1 MTLGLLN
8 ATDSGMSC
16 WLRRITKTTLLAV
29 LAKGTCSV
37 LAESDAPFIFATE
50 IKGDEV
56 VINAHVPAGYQ
67 SAVLE
72 ISNDVSKGWQ
82 PIVTGE
88 MVGEEGIVTFRFP
101 DNEPAGFMRVRAGY
115 TNELPPAPYNGAEH
129 FTVDPGFYIFPEFED
144 SNVPPFGLNPV
155 WSLNQAKK
163 IGHLLNRIGYGP
175 QLNDVTQIEKMGIG
189 PYIESQLNTVKAPWQ
204 NNEKLQQKESTLF
217 YDYQPTEDKIFVE
230 EGENWRYFK
239 GIKEPPRNWKTSS
252 FNDSEWEV
260 GQSGFGYGDNDDR
273 TKLSDMRFY
282 EETPNDPGQPGYL
295 SLYIRRT
302 FQMRNVEDIEKLI
315 LRVDYDDGFVAY
327 LNGKEVTRANIEG
340 FPKYNTKAKKG
351 HEAGSPIDFDI
362 SDNLNLLKNG
372 ENLLALQ
379 IHNDK
384 ITSNDLTIIPELVK
398 QSKLDIPTVKRIKDI
413 KALQQLIHLRGI
425 YSRRQL
431 QAVLGEFWE
440 NHFTTD
446 YDKLVEHLE
455 ELENSDG
462 EEAMGED
469 QAEQEAAQME
479 YQEYEFFHQ
488 NALGNFGDLLL
499 YSAASPSMLIYLD
512 NVVNEKKEPNE
523 NYAREILELF
533 GFGVD
538 NRYDQLDI
546 EELSKAFTGWNIR
559 KAWPN
564 DVKDFPQ
571 LAREPFTE
579 VSAQYE
585 EENKF
590 NTGRT
595 WRYFKGKQEP
605 SGKKVGNDIIPTLDW
620 TNINFN
626 DSKWAR
632 GIVSIGYG
640 DNDDKT
646 IINDMRN
653 KYMSLYLRHSFTISD
668 PHEME
673 NLMLHVE
680 YDDGFVVYLN
690 GKEIGR
696 SDTMNFTGFPPPFDA
711 EANAGHEAT
720 DKPMIIN
727 LKDHFGLLN
736 LNEAK
741 NILAIQVHNATKN
754 SSDLTINPRLI
765 ERKTSA
771 GSIEN
776 GDPNGVWTFR
786 FNPDQH
792 HLGVKTFFKET
803 KYEHRVQSNQRGIT
817 GVQDAISVIDKMVEH
832 PSTSEFICIKLVNRF
847 VSDGITLETYHQR
860 TAPHELLELMD
871 DAITTW
877 NSSKPAGNIAK
888 VMRTI
893 LDPAKQQNAFWQ
905 DIGYREKIKTPIEF
919 INSSIRA
926 LNAEVSGDDLPDYN
940 SKLGMELFVRDDPDG
955 YSEIGTDWMDTSTL
969 LERMTFAQI
978 IAENADNDVKWDA
991 EALFAEKGPD
1001 TKIRYLVP
1009 KNASLGTKW
1018 TQVDFN
1024 DAKWSSV
1031 GTSVGYDNN
1040 SDFLDFIDLD
1050 LKAEMY
1056 QKQTSVY
1063 VRLPFLIEDPMQFE
1077 YLRLKMRYDDG
1088 FVAYLNG
1095 VKVASAN
1102 APTQLKWNSKA
1113 TDGHP
1118 DSEGKELKVFSLSKH
1133 IKHLRKGRNVLA
1145 IHGMNN
1151 TQTSS
1156 DLLIQPQLRGG
1167 LGGGEAVVNYFDRLL
1182 FQNSLNQTQKNILL
1196 KFVNTNIA
1204 ERPKTLDPASEDYT
1218 QKVQELVGLILSMP
1232 QWQFQ

>member
-1 MTLGLLN
+1 LTLGLLN
-8 ATDSGMSC
+8 ATDFGMNC
-16 WLRRITKTTLLAV
+16 WLQRITKITLSAV
-29 LAKGTCSV
+29 ILTGTCSV
-37 LAESDAPFIFATE
+37 LAESDEPFIFATKVE
-50 IKGDEV
+50 RDEV
-56 VINAHVPAGYQ
+56 IVSAHVPAGYQ

-82 PIVTGE
+82 PIVTGT
-88 MVGEEGIVTFRFP
+88 MVGEEGVVTFRFP
-101 DNEPAGFMRVRAGY
+101 DNQPAGFMRVRAGY
-115 TNELPPAPYNGAEH
+115 TNELPNAPYNGSEY

-144 SNVPPFGLNPV
+144 SDVPPFGLNPV

-175 QLNDVTQIEKMGIG
+175 QLDDVTQIEKMGIE
-189 PYIESQLNTVKAPWQ
+189 PYIESQLSSAASTWQ
-204 NNEKLQQKESTLF
+204 NNEKLHQKESLLF
-217 YDYQPTEDKIFVE
+217 YDYEPTEDKVFVE

-239 GIKEPPRNWKTSS
+239 GTKEPPRNWRTSG
-252 FNDSEWEV
+252 FNDSEWET

-302 FQMRNVEDIEKLI
+302 FQMRDVEDIEKLI

-327 LNGKEVTRANIEG
+327 LNGKEVTRANIDG
-340 FPKYNTKAKKG
+340 IPKYNSKAKKG
-351 HEAGSPIDFDI
+351 HEAGSPKDFDI
-362 SDNLNLLKNG
+362 SDKLNLLKNG

-379 IHNDK
+379 VHNDK

-398 QSKLDIPTVKRIKDI
+398 QSKLDIPPVRRIKDI

-455 ELENSDG
+455 DLENSDG

-479 YQEYEFFHQ
+479 YQEYEFFHK

-538 NRYDQLDI
+538 NRYNQLDI

-564 DVKDFPQ
+564 DVKPFPQ
-571 LAREPFTE
+571 MAREPFTE

-585 EENKF
+585 EDNKL

-595 WRYFKGKQEP
+595 WRYFKGNQEP
-605 SGKKVGNDIIPTLDW
+605 SGKKVGNDIIPTLNW
-620 TNINFN
+620 TKTNFN
-626 DSKWAR
+626 DSKWTR

-711 EANAGHEAT
+711 EANAGHEVT

-727 LKDHFGLLN
+727 LKDHFDLLK
-736 LNEAK
+736 LNKAK
-741 NILAIQVHNATKN
+741 NVLAIQVHNTTKN
-754 SSDLTINPRLI
+754 SSDLSIRPRLI

-786 FNPDQH
+786 FDPDQH
-792 HLGVKTFFKET
+792 HLGVKTLFKET
-803 KYEHRVQSNQRGIT
+803 EHQHRIQPNQRGIK

-832 PSTSEFICIKLVNRF
+832 PSTSEFICIKLINRF
-847 VSDGITLETYHQR
+847 VSDDISLESYHDR
-860 TAPHELLELMD
+860 SAPTELLEVMD
-871 DAITTW
+871 NAITTW

-888 VMRTI
+888 VMRAI

-955 YSEIGTDWMDTSTL
+955 YSEIGTDWMDTATL
-969 LERMTFAQI
+969 LERMTFAQT
-978 IAENADNDVKWDA
+978 IAENADKDVKWDA
-991 EALFAEKGPD
+991 EALFSEKGPD
-1001 TKIRYLVP
+1001 TKIRYFVP

-1018 TQVDFN
+1018 TQIDFN
-1024 DAKWSSV
+1024 DAKWSPV
-1031 GTSVGYDNN
+1031 GSSVGYDNN
-1040 SDFLDFIDLD
+1040 SDFLEFIDLD
-1050 LKAEMY
+1050 LKTEMY

-1077 YLRLKMRYDDG
+1077 YLRLKIRYDDG
-1088 FVAYLNG
+1088 FAAYLNG

-1102 APTQLKWNSKA
+1102 APNQLKWNSKA
-1113 TDGHP
+1113 TGGHP

-1167 LGGGEAVVNYFDRLL
+1167 LGGGDAVVNYFNRLL
-1182 FQNSLNQTQKNILL
+1182 FQNSLNQTQRNILL
-1196 KFVNTNIA
+1196 KFVNTNAA
-1204 ERPKTLDPASEDYT
+1204 ERPKNLDPAAADYT

>member
-1 MTLGLLN
+1 MNRWLQTL
-8 ATDSGMSC
+8 
-16 WLRRITKTTLLAV
+16 IKTALSIVIFSKISFALADN
-29 LAKGTCSV
+29 
-37 LAESDAPFIFATE
+37 EEPFIFTTNV
-50 IKGDEV
+50 KGDR
-56 VINAHVPAGYQ
+56 VIVSAHVPAGYK

-72 ISNDVSKGWQ
+72 ISNDVSRGWQ
-82 PIVTGE
+82 PIVTGQ
-88 MVGEEGIVTFRFP
+88 MVGEEGVVTFNFP
-101 DNEPAGFMRVRAGY
+101 DIQSIGFMRVRAGY
-115 TNELPPAPYNGAEH
+115 STDIPNAPYNGPEY
-129 FTVDPGFYIFPEFED
+129 FKVDPGFYIFPEYED
-144 SNVPPFGLNPV
+144 ADAPPFGLNPV
-155 WSLNQAKK
+155 WSLNQSKK

-175 QLNDVTQIEKMGIG
+175 QLDDVTQIEKMGIE
-189 PYIESQLNTVKAPWQ
+189 PYIESQLSSDSLPWQ
-204 NNEKLQQKESTLF
+204 NNQNLEEKEASLF
-217 YDYQPTEDKIFVE
+217 YKYEPTEDKLYVE
-230 EGENWRYFK
+230 EGEIWKYFK
-239 GIKEPPRNWKTSS
+239 GTKEPPVNWIKSE

-260 GQSGFGYGDNDDR
+260 GQSGFGYGDSDDR

-282 EETPNDPGQPGYL
+282 EKTPNDPGQTGYL
-295 SLYIRRT
+295 SLYIRRS

-327 LNGKEVTRANIEG
+327 LNGQEVTRANIEG
-340 FPKYNTKAKKG
+340 IPKYNSKAKKG
-351 HEAGSPIDFDI
+351 HEAGSPKDFDI
-362 SDNLNLLKNG
+362 SEKLNLLNNG
-372 ENLLALQ
+372 NNVLAIQ
-379 IHNDK
+379 VHNDK
-384 ITSNDLTIIPELVK
+384 ITSNDLTIIPELL
-398 QSKLDIPTVKRIKDI
+398 QQTKLDIPPVKRIKDI

-431 QAVLGEFWE
+431 QTVLGEFWE

-455 ELENSDG
+455 DLENSDG

-479 YQEYEFFHQ
+479 YQEYEFFHK

-512 NVVNEKKEPNE
+512 NIVNEKKEPNE

-533 GFGVD
+533 GFGVE
-538 NRYDQLDI
+538 NRYTQLDI

-564 DVKDFPQ
+564 DVKEFPQ

-579 VSAQYE
+579 TSAQYE
-585 EENKF
+585 EDNKL

-605 SGKKVGNDIIPTLDW
+605 SGKLVGDDIIPTLNW
-620 TNINFN
+620 TKNNFN

-653 KYMSLYLRHSFTISD
+653 NYMSLYLRHTFTISD
-668 PHEME
+668 PLEME

-690 GKEIGR
+690 GNEIGR

-711 EANAGHEAT
+711 EANAGHEVT

-727 LKDHFGLLN
+727 LKDHFDLLK
-736 LNEAK
+736 LNDAT
-741 NILAIQVHNATKN
+741 NVLAIQVHNTTKN
-754 SSDLTINPRLI
+754 SSDLSIKPRLI
-765 ERKTSA
+765 ERKTLV

-786 FNPDQH
+786 FDPEQH

-803 KYEHRVQSNQRGIT
+803 EHQLSIKANQRGIK
-817 GVQDAISVIDKMVEH
+817 GVQDAIKVIDKMVDH

-847 VSDGITLETYHQR
+847 VSDDISLQSYHDKS
-860 TAPHELLELMD
+860 APPELIKLID
-871 DAITTW
+871 DAIATW
-877 NSSKPAGNIAK
+877 HSSKPAGNIKK

-893 LDPAKQQNAFWQ
+893 LDPSNQENAFWQ

-955 YSEIGTDWMDTSTL
+955 YSEIGTDWMDTATL
-969 LERMTFAQI
+969 LERMTFAQN
-978 IAENADNDVKWDA
+978 IAENADKDVKWEA
-991 EALFAEKGPD
+991 EALFSEKGPD

-1009 KNASLGTKW
+1009 KNASLGKKW
-1018 TQVDFN
+1018 TQVEFN
-1024 DAKWSSV
+1024 DARWSSV

-1040 SDFLDFIDLD
+1040 SDFLQFIDLD
-1050 LKAEMY
+1050 TKTEMY

-1077 YLRLKMRYDDG
+1077 YLRLKIRYDDG
-1088 FVAYLNG
+1088 FAAYLNG

-1102 APTQLKWNSKA
+1102 APTKLEWNSKA

-1133 IKHLRKGRNVLA
+1133 IKHLRKGKNVLA

-1182 FQNSLNQTQKNILL
+1182 FQNSLNQTQRNLLL
-1196 KFVNTNIA
+1196 KFVNTNAA
-1204 ERPKTLDPASEDYT
+1204 ERPKTLDPAAADYT